1 MIMASKQNSDF
12 IKIDGVTHK
21 FQTDT
26 GELPVLNNL
35 NQVWPRIALPLSWVL
50 LDVANQQS
58 RGWLLVYLS
67 LILEMY
73 GLRVS

>member
-35 NQVWPRIALPLSWVL
+35 NLS
-50 LDVANQQS
+50 VAKNCFTAIVGPS
-58 RGWLLVYLS
+58 GCGKSTVTRLVAHWS
-67 LILEMY
+67 T
-73 GLRVS
+73 